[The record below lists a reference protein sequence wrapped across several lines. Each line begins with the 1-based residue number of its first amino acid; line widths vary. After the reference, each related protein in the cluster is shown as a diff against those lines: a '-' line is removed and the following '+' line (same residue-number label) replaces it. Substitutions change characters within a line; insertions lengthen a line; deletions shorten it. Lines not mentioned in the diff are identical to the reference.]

1 MKKLHAGHYITIF
14 FIFFISMLVT
24 VLIASR
30 NQDHNLVSENYYD
43 LDLKYQK
50 RMDAKNN
57 LAANPNKII
66 LQQNSGGKTID
77 LMIKD
82 IEASINGKIKLY
94 RPSDN
99 TRDFE
104 IDLKLDETGKISLST
119 EKMQTGRW
127 ILIIDWT
134 EGEEPFYKEFNL
146 FI

>member
-57 LAANPNKII
+57 LAAYPNKVI
-66 LQQNSGGKTID
+66 LQQNSDGKTID
-77 LMIKD
+77 LMFKN
-82 IEASINGKIKLY
+82 IESTVNGKIKFY

-99 TRDFE
+99 TRDFDV
-104 IDLKLDETGKISLST
+104 DLKLDEIGKISLST
-119 EKMQTGRW
+119 ENMQSGRW

-134 EGEEPFYKEFNL
+134 EGDTPFYKEFNL

>member
-50 RMDAKNN
+50 RMDAKSN

-66 LQQNSGGKTID
+66 LQQNSDGKTID
-77 LMIKD
+77 LMFKD
-82 IEASINGKIKLY
+82 IESTVNGKIKLY

-99 TRDFE
+99 TRDFDV
-104 IDLKLDETGKISLST
+104 DLKLDATGKISLST
-119 EKMQTGRW
+119 ENMQAGRW

-134 EGEEPFYKEFNL
+134 EGDTPFYKEFNL